1 MHPLPPGSG
10 IRGVGSVC
18 AHEPSFRISGL
29 LLLLLLLVCLFQGD
43 ETRPKTTQ
51 DELLSKVRFT
61 FHLPASAGG
70 AVGRQLGRRRG
81 VIGGNGTG
89 GREARGQGV
98 WYVGRAA
105 RWEEGRSVFLEGGRG
120 MGLRWW

>member
-1 MHPLPPGSG
+1 MRARTVFSG
-10 IRGVGSVC
+10 
-18 AHEPSFRISGL
+18 

-43 ETRPKTTQ
+43 ETTTQGDPRRPKTTQ

-81 VIGGNGTG
+81 GDWWEWG
-89 GREARGQGV
+89 GREGGPRVRGLVCGADGE
-98 WYVGRAA
+98 VGR
-105 RWEEGRSVFLEGGRG
+105 GKKCIFGGRARDG
-120 MGLRWW
+120 IAMVVEGVCVW